1 MSMSLFFNSSTLID
15 AKRSDV
21 ESKVCNL
28 SQARENQE
36 YTIKGVVPE
45 DTEITSFLFSLGCFE
60 GEKITLISIL
70 SDSYV
75 VSIKDARYS
84 IGSDLAQ
91 LVLI

>member
-1 MSMSLFFNSSTLID
+1 MNNSLFVNSITLSPEHFCE
-15 AKRSDV
+15 AK
-21 ESKVCNL
+21 EKVCNL
-28 SQARENQE
+28 SQASVNQE

-45 DTEITSFLFSLGCFE
+45 DPEVVNFLFSLGCFE
-60 GEKITLISIL
+60 GEKITLMSIL
-70 SDSYV
+70 SGSYV